1 MVHEPGSDPATSG
14 TFLGVEVRT
23 GEGGGLASGIP
34 TPSGRAHHFHAARLP
49 ELGDVVLA
57 ITRVFDTTTGA
68 ALGIELRAFAA
79 SAPGRGA
86 LAQLPAS
93 QFAQAPGAIAIA
105 TLELAAPGDRSD
117 DRRPVTL
124 ERCVVTDAAP
134 TAAAAR
140 GVAEWMRAT
149 WETELAF
156 GSWPAVHGTID
167 AFAIDGGEVA
177 DWARQWL
184 AQSEHHVDGAEPA
197 AFLKVLSPAWLNGVD
212 VAADAQPDAASNRS

>member
-1 MVHEPGSDPATSG
+1 MGHEPASDSIASG
-14 TFLGVEVRT
+14 MFLGVEVCT
-23 GEGGGLASGIP
+23 GDGGGLASGIP
-34 TPSGRAHHFHAARLP
+34 MQSGRADHFHAARLP

-57 ITRVFDTTTGA
+57 VTRVFDTATGA

-86 LAQLPAS
+86 LAQLPVS
-93 QFAQAPGAIAIA
+93 QFAQAPGAIAVA
-105 TLELAAPGDRSD
+105 TLALAAPGDQAD

-167 AFAIDGGEVA
+167 AFAIDGGEVS

-184 AQSEHHVDGAEPA
+184 EQSEHHVDDADPA

-212 VAADAQPDAASNRS
+212 VAADAQPDAASERS